1 MTDETPHG
9 SDDSADAPPD
19 AGSPVDTPSDA
30 GSPVDTPSDAGSRDP
45 PTSATDRGPPSSPV
59 DRDTLAELRDVR
71 KIYHTGGEEVAAL
84 GGVDFAAEPGEFVAV
99 MGPSGSGKSTMLN
112 VLGLLDTPTSGTVLL
127 DGNDVTALSERERTR
142 ERKRSIGFVFQH
154 FYLIPTLT
162 AVENVELPTLFGD
175 DETARERAISL
186 LSRVGLGSRLD
197 HRPDQLS
204 GGQKQRVAIARALIN
219 EPRLLLAD
227 EPTGNLDRATGADV
241 LEEFHRITDEED
253 VAIVAVT
260 HDPQVYRAAD
270 RTVFLV
276 DGEID
281 PEGAETL
288 GLVGLSDA
296 GGEP

>member
-9 SDDSADAPPD
+9 SGSDDSAD
-19 AGSPVDTPSDA
+19 T
-30 GSPVDTPSDAGSRDP
+30 
-45 PTSATDRGPPSSPV
+45 PTSATDRGPPNSPV

-241 LEEFHRITDEED
+241 LDEFHRITDEED